1 MQKAHDATKND
12 YWRNKPLTT
21 SPINQDN
28 LNRMEVTMDVIDDRV
43 VTFDT
48 TKANQSDLLQT
59 VKTITYA
66 PLTGTFTFTHW
77 NGSTTVINTDIEK
90 IAINFDYDDDPT
102 SPHYQH
108 LVIELDD
115 GTYKYIDMSS
125 LITQYEFV
133 DGTIVDFTVA
143 QDGSVTADI
152 KDGSITANKLQP
164 NFLADCL
171 AAKNASEAAADNAEE
186 SAEDAEAWAVGKRNG
201 QDVPSTDPAYENNAK
216 YWAGQ
221 AGQAVRGGH
230 AIIDESGTSMTQ
242 RHNLQFAGGV
252 NVTDDSEN
260 DKTVVT
266 IAGGGV
272 GGTYYATCSTAAA
285 TAAKEA
291 TVSSDQ
297 GEFVLKKGIIII
309 VRFTNENTATN
320 ATLNINNTGAKNVY
334 QLANGG
340 TTLLKS
346 NTINAEDRITLVYD
360 GNYYY
365 IISTQRGSTEIW
377 TPSVS
382 AGIGDTDVTISH
394 SAILANDASQVIDVY
409 ARNSSETYIGITSVV
424 TTAGQAVITFVEPL
438 AEATDFRL
446 KITYI

>member
-28 LNRMEVTMDVIDDRV
+28 LNRMEVTMDTIDDRV

-59 VKTITYA
+59 VRTVTYA
-66 PLTGTFTFTHW
+66 PLTGTITFTHW
-77 NGSTTVINTDIEK
+77 NGSTTVIDTDIEK

-102 SPHYQH
+102 SAHYQH

-115 GTYKYIDMSS
+115 GTYKYVDMSS

-133 DGTIVDFTVA
+133 DGTIIDFTVA
-143 QDGSVTADI
+143 ADGSVTADI
-152 KDGSITANKLQP
+152 KEGSITASKLQP

-171 AAKNASEAAADNAEE
+171 AAKAAAETAADNAEE
-186 SAEDAEAWAVGKRNG
+186 SAEDSEAWAVGKRGG

-216 YWAGQ
+216 YWAQQ
-221 AGQAVRGGH
+221 AGQAVSGGH
-230 AIIDESGTSMTQ
+230 AIIDESGTTMTQ
-242 RHNLQFAGGV
+242 RHNLQFTGDVA
-252 NVTDDSEN
+252 VTDNSTD
-260 DKTVVT
+260 DKTVVNIT
-266 IAGGGV
+266 AGGA
-272 GGTYYATCSTAAA
+272 GGTYYATCSTAAN
-285 TAAKEA
+285 TAAKVA

-297 GEFVLKKGIIII
+297 GDFVLKKGIIII
-309 VRFTNENTATN
+309 VNFINGNTA
-320 ATLNINNTGAKNVY
+320 ADITLNINNTGSEYVFHR
-334 QLANGG
+334 ANSVVRMEPDAIAVADEV
-340 TTLLKS
+340 TLL
-346 NTINAEDRITLVYD
+346 YD
-360 GNYYY
+360 GAQYI

-377 TPSVS
+377 TPSAS

-394 SAILANDASQVIDVY
+394 SAILANNASQVIEVFSH
-409 ARNSSETYIGITSVV
+409 NSSETCIGITSVV
-424 TTAGQAVITFVEPL
+424 TTTGQAVITFTEAL
-438 AEATDFRL
+438 TEATDFRL

>member
-1 MQKAHDATKND
+1 MQKAHDTTKND

-59 VKTITYA
+59 VKTITYE

-115 GTYKYIDMSS
+115 GTYKYVDMSS

-143 QDGSVTADI
+143 A
-152 KDGSITANKLQP
+152 DGSITADIKAGSITADKLQP

-171 AAKNASEAAADNAEE
+171 AAKNAAEAAADNAEE

-216 YWAGQ
+216 YWAQQ
-221 AGQAVRGGH
+221 AGQAVRSGH
-230 AIIDESGTSMTQ
+230 AIVNESGTAMTQ

-297 GEFVLKKGIIII
+297 GDFILKKGIFVAIH
-309 VRFTNENTATN
+309 FQNGNTATN
-320 ATLNINNTGAKNVY
+320 ATLNINNTGAINVY
-334 QLANGG
+334 QMTNGLTRVQPDSIRPSDIVTLFYNG
-340 TTLLKS
+340 T
-346 NTINAEDRITLVYD
+346 
-360 GNYYY
+360 NYY
-365 IISTQRGSTEIW
+365 ILSTQRGSTETW

-394 SAILANDASQVIDVY
+394 SAILANNANQVIDVY

-438 AEATDFRL
+438 TEATDFRL

>member
-59 VKTITYA
+59 VKTVTYA
-66 PLTGTFTFTHW
+66 PSTGTFTFTHW

-108 LVIELDD
+108 LVIKLDD
-115 GTYKYIDMSS
+115 GTYKYVDMSS

-143 QDGSVTADI
+143 ADGSVTADI
-152 KDGSITANKLQP
+152 KNGSITGEKLQP

-171 AAKNASEAAADNAEE
+171 AAKAAAETAADNAEE
-186 SAEDAEAWAVGKRNG
+186 SAEDSEAWAVGKRGG

-216 YWAGQ
+216 YWAQQ
-221 AGQAVRGGH
+221 AGQAVSGGH
-230 AIIDESGTSMTQ
+230 TIVDESGTSMTQ

-260 DKTVVT
+260 DTTKIT

-272 GGTYYATCSTAAA
+272 GGTYYATCSTAAD
-285 TAAKEA
+285 TAAKVA

-297 GEFVLKKGIIII
+297 GDFVLKKGIIIP
-309 VRFTNENTATN
+309 VLFQYDNTATN
-320 ATLNINNTGAKNVY
+320 ITLNINNTGAKTVY
-334 QLANGG
+334 QMTNGNNY
-340 TTLLKS
+340 TVKPNSIRAAEIVTLLY
-346 NTINAEDRITLVYD
+346 NGTA
-360 GNYYY
+360 YY
-365 IISTQRGSTEIW
+365 ILSTQRGSTEIW

-394 SAILANDASQVIDVY
+394 PAILANNANQVIEVFS
-409 ARNSSETYIGITSVV
+409 RNSSETYIGLTSVV
-424 TTAGQAVITFVEPL
+424 TTAGQAVITFTEAL
-438 AEATDFRL
+438 TEATDFRL